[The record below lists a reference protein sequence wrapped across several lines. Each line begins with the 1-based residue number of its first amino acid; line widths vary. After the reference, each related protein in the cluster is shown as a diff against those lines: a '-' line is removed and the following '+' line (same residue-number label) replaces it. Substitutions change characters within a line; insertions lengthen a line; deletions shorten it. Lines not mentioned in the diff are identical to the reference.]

1 MKKITLRLSGF
12 FLICSSLS
20 SNSVNITGQITD
32 QNGFPVSFAVVEH
45 TQSEK
50 WSVSDENG
58 FFHLWGDFKNN
69 DILLISRIGY
79 EPENF
84 SLEGRTSVK
93 ILLNKHPISLKPIL
107 VEGKLTS
114 PNVTSYTFVQQYGD
128 KHSIHSH
135 MDRIPGL
142 QIRSYGS
149 FAGNRSLSLN
159 GGPGNHI
166 KVLLDGVDLTS
177 PQNGATD
184 LSLIPLALIDQ
195 ITTVPLPGVF
205 FGSGAIDGILSISS
219 WPEQTSVSLSSGSYG
234 YRAVDFG
241 LEKSFGSWDYHLGI
255 GKNEDIGNYPVKIG
269 NNMKNRENNF
279 YSQTWGKL
287 QIRGIVNKRISIS
300 TVTIMTDQKRGV
312 AGSLDW
318 LTPDTKK
325 DDKLF
330 LQSISLGYALTKGF
344 MNLQLSHRE
353 SDEIYDS
360 PNDNPDWSIYSKH
373 NLLTDG
379 VKYILS
385 AQIIPSIYFQSLS
398 EWKEE
403 SIKSTDA
410 GIHKRNTIS
419 QAVRLVW
426 SPIRNLSVTPAIR
439 FDHAKDLY
447 TQTTYD
453 LKIALTGF
461 KGSEFSTEIGTNYQ
475 HPSFNDLYWNGNPGL
490 KPEFSDYSKVKWEH
504 TFDEENFLSVTYID
518 RKSRDLIQWIPDET
532 GWVWQPFNLAK
543 TRRQIVTLFGKAL
556 LNELPFSLQ
565 GHFTLMNTRDEED
578 WKPLLYTPDRIGN
591 VGLHFDGSA
600 ISWSLQV
607 QYMGERRYT
616 VTDYDENWNPVI
628 KDQFTKE
635 FTAVFVSLL
644 YKPPLYDNRFDITL
658 IIENLFDKDIQ
669 TILGYP
675 EPGRT
680 FKLSL
685 GYTQP

>member
-1 MKKITLRLSGF
+1 MKKITLPLSGF
-12 FLICSSLS
+12 FLVCSSLS

-32 QNGFPVSFAVVEH
+32 QNGFPISFAVVEH

-58 FFHLWGDFKNN
+58 FFHLWGDFKNS
-69 DILLISRIGY
+69 DKLFISRIGY
-79 EPENF
+79 KPENF

-93 ILLNKHPISLKPIL
+93 IFLNKHPISLEPIL

-114 PNVTSYTFVQQYGD
+114 PNVTSHTFVQQYGD
-128 KHSIHSH
+128 KHSTHSH

-149 FAGNRSLSLN
+149 FSGNRSLSLN

-195 ITTVPLPGVF
+195 ITTLPMAGIF

-219 WPEQTSVSLSSGSYG
+219 WPDQTSVSLSGGSYG

-241 LEKSFGSWDYHLGI
+241 LEKSFKLWAFHLGV
-255 GKNEDIGNYPVKIG
+255 GKTEDIGNFPVKIG
-269 NNMKNRENNF
+269 NNMKIRENNS

-287 QIRGIVNKRISIS
+287 QIRGILNERISIS
-300 TVTIMTDQKRGV
+300 TFTIITDQNRGV
-312 AGSLDW
+312 SGSLDW
-318 LTPDTKK
+318 LTPKTKK
-325 DDKLF
+325 NDKLF
-330 LQSISLGYALTKGF
+330 LQSVSLGYALSKGF
-344 MNLQLSHRE
+344 MNLQLSHRG

-385 AQIIPSIYFQSLS
+385 TQIIPSIYFQTSS

-403 SIKSTDA
+403 SINSTNV

-419 QAVRLVW
+419 QAIRITW
-426 SPIRNLSVTPAIR
+426 SPIRKLFVTPAIR

-447 TQTTYD
+447 TETTYD

-461 KGSEFSTEIGTNYQ
+461 KGSEFSAEFGTNYQ
-475 HPSFNDLYWNGNPGL
+475 HPSFNDLYWKGNPEL
-490 KPEFSDYSKVKWEH
+490 KPEFSDYKKVKWEH
-504 TFDEENFLSVTYID
+504 TFDKENFLSVTYID
-518 RKSRDLIQWIPDET
+518 RKNRDLIQWIPDET

-543 TRRQIVTLFGKAL
+543 TRRQNATLFGKAS
-556 LNELPFSLQ
+556 LNILSLSLQ
-565 GHFTLMNTRDEED
+565 GYFTLMKNRDED
-578 WKPLLYTPDRIGN
+578 DLKPLLYTPDRIGN

-607 QYMGERRYT
+607 QNTGERRYT
-616 VTDYDENWNPVI
+616 VTDYDENGNLVI
-628 KDQFTKE
+628 KDQFMKE
-635 FTAVFVSLL
+635 FTAVSVSLL
-644 YKPPLYDNRFDITL
+644 YKPPIYDNRFDITL
-658 IIENLFDKDIQ
+658 IIENLFDKDIR
-669 TILGYP
+669 TLPGYP

-685 GYTQP
+685 GYAQP